1 MNRKGIFITL
11 EGGDGS
17 GKTTMIQ
24 RLAKFMEEE
33 GYPVITTR
41 EPGGIEISEKIRSII
56 LDPAHTS
63 MDARTEA
70 LLYAAA
76 RRQHLVEKVKPA
88 IGQGAIVLCDRFVDS
103 SLVYQG
109 FARGIGIEEVASI
122 NRFAVDDWEP
132 DATFYLDI
140 EPELGLARINASRG
154 AEMDRLDMESI
165 SFHHKVR
172 EAYLEL
178 ARKFPERITIVDA
191 SPAPEQV
198 EQVLKDL
205 LKKRFVQNF
214 SI

>member
-88 IGQGAIVLCDRFVDS
+88 IEKGAIVLCDRFVDS

-154 AEMDRLDMESI
+154 EEMDRLDMESI

-178 ARKFPERITIVDA
+178 AHKFPERITIVDA

-198 EQVLKDL
+198 EQVLEDL
-205 LKKRFVQNF
+205 LKKRFIQNF
-214 SI
+214 SM

>member
-88 IGQGAIVLCDRFVDS
+88 IEKGAIVLCDRFVDS

-154 AEMDRLDMESI
+154 EEMDRLDMESI

-178 ARKFPERITIVDA
+178 AHKFPERITIVDA
-191 SPAPEQV
+191 SPAPERV

-205 LKKRFVQNF
+205 LKKRFIQNF
-214 SI
+214 SM

>member
-56 LDPAHTS
+56 LDPAHTG

-88 IGQGAIVLCDRFVDS
+88 IEQGAIVLCDRFVDS

>member
-24 RLAKFMEEE
+24 RLAKFMEGE

-88 IGQGAIVLCDRFVDS
+88 IEQGAIVLCDRFVDS

>member
-33 GYPVITTR
+33 GYPVVTTR

-56 LDPAHTS
+56 LDPTHTS

-88 IGQGAIVLCDRFVDS
+88 IEKGAIVLCDRFVDS

-109 FARGIGIEEVASI
+109 FARGIGMEEVASI

-140 EPELGLARINASRG
+140 EPELGLARIHASRG
-154 AEMDRLDMESI
+154 EGMDRLDMESI

-191 SPAPEQV
+191 SPATEQV

-205 LKKRFVQNF
+205 LKKAIN
-214 SI
+214 SKL

>member
-88 IGQGAIVLCDRFVDS
+88 IEQGAIVLCDRFVDS

-205 LKKRFVQNF
+205 LKKRFAQNF

>member
-11 EGGDGS
+11 EGETAPV
-17 GKTTMIQ
+17 KTTMIQ

-88 IGQGAIVLCDRFVDS
+88 IEQGAIVLCDRFVDS

-132 DATFYLDI
+132 DVTFYLDI
-140 EPELGLARINASRG
+140 EPELGLARISASRG

-205 LKKRFVQNF
+205 LKTRFAQNF